1 MGTQAPLS
9 AASPALA
16 GGAQA
21 VDRALALL
29 AAVGRAPPEG
39 APLSAL
45 AQAAGVAKPT
55 ARRLLISLMG
65 AHLVEQDAGTRAY
78 HLGAGAF
85 LLGLRAGRR
94 HDMAE
99 QAADCVARL
108 ARDSGDSAFLLVPQG
123 DEVVCLM
130 REEGAYPIRTH
141 ALLAGDRN
149 PAGVGAGG
157 IALLAALPPEEAAA
171 TLERIAPATA
181 ARMGEAAA
189 HLPVDVALARER
201 GWALNPGRVVPGSW
215 GVAVPVLWPDGR
227 PAAALTVAAV
237 EARMGPLRQA
247 ELVRMMQAEA
257 ALIGARLARPLT
269 PGASPAPQPTLRTAK
284 G

>member
-1 MGTQAPLS
+1 MVVQAPLN
-9 AASPALA
+9 AASLAPA

-39 APLSAL
+39 ASLAAL

-65 AHLVEQDAGTRAY
+65 ADLVEQDAGSRCY

-108 ARDSGDSAFLLVPQG
+108 ARNSGDSAFLLVPQG

-130 REEGAYPIRTH
+130 REEGAFPIRTH

-171 TLERIAPATA
+171 TLDRIAPATA

-189 HLPVDVALARER
+189 HLPADVALARER
-201 GWALNPGRVVPGSW
+201 GFALNPGRVVAGSW

-227 PAAALTVAAV
+227 PAAALTIAAV
-237 EARMGPLRQA
+237 ESRMSPARQP
-247 ELVRMMQAEA
+247 ELVRLLRAEA
-257 ALIGARLARPLT
+257 ALIEARLARPLT
-269 PGASPAPQPTLRTAK
+269 PGASPAPQPTLRTAR

>member
-1 MGTQAPLS
+1 MLTRPAPDPD
-9 AASPALA
+9 PAIPAA

-108 ARDSGDSAFLLVPQG
+108 ARAQSGPNPSPGPQFTISG
-123 DEVVCLM
+123 WRAM
-130 REEGAYPIRTH
+130 MGAT
-141 ALLAGDRN
+141 N
-149 PAGVGAGG
+149 PAN
-157 IALLAALPPEEAAA
+157 AAPGTIRADFATTTGENVTHGSDSPESAQ
-171 TLERIAPATA
+171 
-181 ARMGEAAA
+181 
-189 HLPVDVALARER
+189 RE
-201 GWALNPGRVVPGSW
+201 
-215 GVAVPVLWPDGR
+215 
-227 PAAALTVAAV
+227 
-237 EARMGPLRQA
+237 
-247 ELVRMMQAEA
+247 
-257 ALIGARLARPLT
+257 LARP
-269 PGASPAPQPTLRTAK
+269 ASFALSE
-284 G
+284 

>member
-99 QAADCVARL
+99 QAARL
-108 ARDSGDSAFLLVPQG
+108 AKADLVTGMVGEFPELQGVMGGYYARAEGLDPQVADAIRDHYKPVGQG
-123 DEVVCLM
+123 DDV
-130 REEGAYPIRTH
+130 PT
-141 ALLAGDRN
+141 
-149 PAGVGAGG
+149 
-157 IALLAALPPEEAAA
+157 
-171 TLERIAPATA
+171 APVT
-181 ARMGEAAA
+181 
-189 HLPVDVALARER
+189 
-201 GWALNPGRVVPGSW
+201 
-215 GVAVPVLWPDGR
+215 VAV
-227 PAAALTVAAV
+227 
-237 EARMGPLRQA
+237 
-247 ELVRMMQAEA
+247 
-257 ALIGARLARPLT
+257 
-269 PGASPAPQPTLRTAK
+269 SPPSPSLK
-284 G
+284 PSLSVMS

>member
-1 MGTQAPLS
+1 MN
-9 AASPALA
+9 AASLAPA
-16 GGAQA
+16 GGAKA

-39 APLSAL
+39 ASLAAL

-65 AHLVEQDAGTRAY
+65 AGLVEQDAGSRCY

-130 REEGAYPIRTH
+130 REEGAFPIRTH

-171 TLERIAPATA
+171 TLDRTK
-181 ARMGEAAA
+181 RR
-189 HLPVDVALARER
+189 ALRTVLGDDIHAVPGQVHGIGSRH
-201 GWALNPGRVVPGSW
+201 PGRRAEGQKGISE
-215 GVAVPVLWPDGR
+215 AVRTATGPR
-227 PAAALTVAAV
+227 PALREAGGGSGTSSVPPGRAAT
-237 EARMGPLRQA
+237 GPGGRSSHSPPA
-247 ELVRMMQAEA
+247 ERS
-257 ALIGARLARPLT
+257 GRR
-269 PGASPAPQPTLRTAK
+269 GSDR